1 LTLYIN
7 LSAVTRHICQL
18 LPPIGMPN
26 RSKLNHINA
35 AMCPKDLPENR
46 ERSSNLIEVK
56 AVLDEREWAENQPSG
71 KVTGKKRI

>member
-1 LTLYIN
+1 
-7 LSAVTRHICQL
+7 
-18 LPPIGMPN
+18 
-26 RSKLNHINA
+26 LNHINA

-71 KVTGKKRI
+71 KVTG